1 MAVVLTFAFAW
12 AARARADTMVDG
24 GNLGGQVWTAEGSPY
39 VVTEASGPPVVPEGT
54 ELRIEAGVTVLL
66 AGARTL
72 ALEVLGSLK
81 VRGTPD
87 APVVMRGAF
96 NDNDVLWQGIVAQDG
111 GSPSVEITNAEFRD
125 ARYAVM
131 LRDGQ
136 ANISRATF
144 ENCVFGL
151 SLSSNDR
158 DYAFDSL
165 VFRNNAVGFEC
176 DFCGHVQL
184 TNVVAVGNWNHALVL
199 HGAGAISVANATID
213 GAGRGHGLDIWPS
226 PAHAGD
232 TSAVELV
239 NTIFS
244 NNTVA
249 IELDLLDH
257 ATLKTTHSTFWNN
270 SAAHLRIK

>member
-1 MAVVLTFAFAW
+1 
-12 AARARADTMVDG
+12 
-24 GNLGGQVWTAEGSPY
+24 
-39 VVTEASGPPVVPEGT
+39 
-54 ELRIEAGVTVLL
+54 
-66 AGARTL
+66 
-72 ALEVLGSLK
+72 
-81 VRGTPD
+81 
-87 APVVMRGAF
+87 MRGAF

-176 DFCGHVQL
+176 DFCGATRRR
-184 TNVVAVGNWNHALVL
+184 TNSPRGRM
-199 HGAGAISVANATID
+199 GAI
-213 GAGRGHGLDIWPS
+213 GAAPVLGQAP
-226 PAHAGD
+226 P
-232 TSAVELV
+232 
-239 NTIFS
+239 
-244 NNTVA
+244 
-249 IELDLLDH
+249 
-257 ATLKTTHSTFWNN
+257 
-270 SAAHLRIK
+270 